1 MNEEVKLSGG
11 TNVGAEKREG
21 HMLNIKYTLVIPCFM
36 NT

>member
-11 TNVGAEKREG
+11 TNVGAEKRKE
-21 HMLNIKYTLVIPCFM
+21 HMLNIQYTLVVPCFM